1 MEKYELLKMG
11 KEWPCFMTKSK
22 KKLIIKHII
31 QKQQMFKDNSNSSTA
46 QIQSQWLTIFS
57 QNRH

>member
-22 KKLIIKHII
+22 KKVNYQAYHSKATTNV
-31 QKQQMFKDNSNSSTA
+31 Q
-46 QIQSQWLTIFS
+46 
-57 QNRH
+57 R